1 MILVLDAIVAGTTEL
16 KKPISNA
23 AATQTGTA
31 QRGIMK
37 PVKNP
42 TIRFPSAWVAT

>member
-1 MILVLDAIVAGTTEL
+1 MILVLDAIAAGTTEL
-16 KKPISNA
+16 KKPINNA
-23 AATQTGTA
+23 TATQTGTP

-42 TIRFPSAWVAT
+42 TINFPSA